1 MGLISRVSSRTYRK
15 YTQLRLNFIMVKR
28 KFQVE
33 DLVTLDS
40 SKSAEEVQKTAIK
53 RVKKEKRAGKQVDKK
68 REAKKPGVLHVKQ
81 LPRVLDE
88 QDLREYFQ
96 QFGRVDKVKLAR
108 SSRTANSKGY
118 AFVLFRDGK
127 VAEVAAKSMDKYLL
141 FNCLLKCKAITNEEY
156 VKFDDIFKVTYK
168 CRDEAVRKIGE
179 LNKKRLNE
187 VGGKAKNQERNAH
200 RAESKQSKKEELIQ
214 KKLAE
219 AGIEL

>member
-1 MGLISRVSSRTYRK
+1 MP
-15 YTQLRLNFIMVKR
+15 KR

-53 RVKKEKRAGKQVDKK
+53 RVKKEKRAGKKVDKK
-68 REAKKPGVLHVKQ
+68 REAKKPGVLHIKQ

-88 QDLREYFQ
+88 QDLKEYFQ

-127 VAEVAAKSMDKYLL
+127 VAEVAANSMDKYLL
-141 FNCLLKCKAITNEEY
+141 FNCLLKAKAILNEEY
-156 VKFDDIFKVTYK
+156 VKFEHIFRVTYK
-168 CRDEAVRKIGE
+168 CREEAVRKITE
-179 LNKKRLNE
+179 LNKKRLSE
-187 VGGKAKNQERNAH
+187 VGGKAKNQERNVH
-200 RAESKQSKKEELIQ
+200 RAESKQTKKEELIQ

-219 AGIEL
+219 AGIEM

>member
-1 MGLISRVSSRTYRK
+1 
-15 YTQLRLNFIMVKR
+15 MVKR

-40 SKSAEEVQKTAIK
+40 TKSAEEVQKTAIK
-53 RVKKEKRAGKQVDKK
+53 RVKKEKAAGRKVDEKRKQ
-68 REAKKPGVLHVKQ
+68 KKPGVLHVKQ

-88 QDLREYFQ
+88 QDLKEYFQ

-118 AFVLFRDGK
+118 AFILFRDGK

-168 CRDEAVRKIGE
+168 GREEAVRKIGAN
-179 LNKKRLNE
+179 NKIRLLE
-187 VGGKAKNQERNAH
+187 TSGKAKNRERNTH
-200 RAESKQSKKEELIQ
+200 RAESAQTKKDELMK
-214 KKLAE
+214 KKLEA

>member
-1 MGLISRVSSRTYRK
+1 MGLISRVSSRTYRSK
-15 YTQLRLNFIMVKR
+15 KDQIKMPKR

-53 RVKKEKRAGKQVDKK
+53 RVKKEKKADKK

-88 QDLREYFQ
+88 QDLKEYFQ

-118 AFVLFRDGK
+118 AFILFKDGK

-141 FNCLLKCKAITNEEY
+141 FNCLLKCKAILNEEY
-156 VKFDDIFKVTYK
+156 VKFDEVFKVTYK
-168 CRDEAVRKIGE
+168 NRDDAVRKITE
-179 LNKKRLNE
+179 LNKKRLSE
-187 VGGKAKNQERNAH
+187 TGGKAKNQERNQH
-200 RAESKQSKKEELIQ
+200 RAETRLAKKEEAIQ

-219 AGIEL
+219 AGIEM

>member
-1 MGLISRVSSRTYRK
+1 MGLISRVSSRTYRRK
-15 YTQLRLNFIMVKR
+15 KKEKKMPKR

-53 RVKKEKRAGKQVDKK
+53 RVKKEKKAGKKVDKK

-88 QDLREYFQ
+88 QDLKDYFQ

-141 FNCLLKCKAITNEEY
+141 FNCLLKCKAILNEEY
-156 VKFDDIFKVTYK
+156 VKFDEVFKVTYK
-168 CRDEAVRKIGE
+168 NRDDAVRKITE
-179 LNKKRLNE
+179 LNKKRLSE
-187 VGGKAKNQERNAH
+187 TGGKAKNQERNQH
-200 RAESKQSKKEELIQ
+200 RAETKQAKKEEMIQ

-219 AGIEL
+219 AGIEM

>member
-1 MGLISRVSSRTYRK
+1 MGLISRVSSRTYRSK
-15 YTQLRLNFIMVKR
+15 KDQIKMPKR

-40 SKSAEEVQKTAIK
+40 SKSAEEEQKTAIK
-53 RVKKEKRAGKQVDKK
+53 RVKKEKKAGKKVDKK

-88 QDLREYFQ
+88 QDLKEYFQ

-118 AFVLFRDGK
+118 AFILFKDGK

-141 FNCLLKCKAITNEEY
+141 FNCLLKCKAILNEEY
-156 VKFDDIFKVTYK
+156 VKFDEVFKVTYK
-168 CRDEAVRKIGE
+168 NRDDAVRKITE
-179 LNKKRLNE
+179 LNKKRLSE
-187 VGGKAKNQERNAH
+187 TGGKAKNQERNQH
-200 RAESKQSKKEELIQ
+200 RAETRLAKKEEAIQ

-219 AGIEL
+219 AGIEM